1 MTMRRA
7 IELAE
12 RGRGTTYPN
21 PLVGAVVVR
30 DGEVVGEGWHERRG
44 APHAEVSALRA
55 AGERARGSTMYVSLE
70 PCTHHGS
77 TPPCTD
83 AILEAGVER
92 VVVGARDPNP
102 NVTGGGV
109 ERLREA
115 GVDVEVVA
123 GEPAMTFVAPAA
135 STASVHGGVEP

>member
-1 MTMRRA
+1 MRARACSSRARASSAERICRAPSGASCPRSRDDMTMRRA

-44 APHAEVSALRA
+44 ELHAEVHALRA

-77 TPPCTD
+77 TPACVD

-92 VVVGARDPNP
+92 VVVGVRDPNP
-102 NVTGGGV
+102 N
-109 ERLREA
+109 
-115 GVDVEVVA
+115 
-123 GEPAMTFVAPAA
+123 
-135 STASVHGGVEP
+135 

>member
-30 DGEVVGEGWHERRG
+30 DGEVVGEGWHVRRG
-44 APHAEVSALRA
+44 EDHAEVIALRA
-55 AGERARGSTMYVSLE
+55 ARERARGSTMYVSLE

-77 TPPCTD
+77 TPPCAD
-83 AILEAGVER
+83 AIIRAGVAR
-92 VVVGARDPNP
+92 VVVGQRDPNP
-102 NVTGGGV
+102 EVSGGGF
-109 ERLREA
+109 EKL
-115 GVDVEVVA
+115 
-123 GEPAMTFVAPAA
+123 
-135 STASVHGGVEP
+135 

>member
-1 MTMRRA
+1 MRRA

-21 PLVGAVVVR
+21 PLVGAVVVC

-44 APHAEVSALRA
+44 EPHAEVNALRA

-77 TPPCTD
+77 TPPCVD

-92 VVVGARDPNP
+92 VVVGVRDPNP
-102 NVTGGGV
+102 NVNGGGGA
-109 ERLREA
+109 RLRRA
-115 GVDVEVVA
+115 RGDAAVV
-123 GEPAMTFVAPAA
+123 
-135 STASVHGGVEP
+135 GGRPG